1 MRILKYLFLL
11 FLLLFIAFVVFVA
24 TQPGDYKIMQTK
36 EIAAPK
42 EKLFQFIAN
51 TNSFQEWSPW
61 EEDEALIATVKNS
74 SKDSLFHKIT
84 INEEPSNSSFLFQS
98 TKKGTLVTWQMEG
111 TLDLKSKIMSVLNG
125 GANPVIG
132 SQLLKGLENINYYLV
147 NEIGNFS
154 IKTNGLV
161 TKQAANYLQQVATCA
176 VSDFETK
183 SKAMLQNMI
192 SFVTKNNITTT
203 GLPFVRY
210 TTKKSPD
217 QKTTFAICIP
227 IKERIFT
234 LEGSQISGGHFEA
247 FDAVKTTL
255 TGDYSHKEKAWKA
268 ARRYMNKNKITEDT
282 AEKAIE
288 IYQISLPKERKP
300 SKWVTEIYIPVQK
313 KRQEPQPKTVETIEP
328 TPEVKENSVQ

>member
-1 MRILKYLFLL
+1 
-11 FLLLFIAFVVFVA
+11 
-24 TQPGDYKIMQTK
+24 
-36 EIAAPK
+36 
-42 EKLFQFIAN
+42 
-51 TNSFQEWSPW
+51 
-61 EEDEALIATVKNS
+61 
-74 SKDSLFHKIT
+74 
-84 INEEPSNSSFLFQS
+84 
-98 TKKGTLVTWQMEG
+98 MEG

-132 SQLLKGLENINYYLV
+132 SQLVKGLENINYYLV

-203 GLPFVRY
+203 GLPFIRY

-282 AEKAIE
+282 AGKAIE

-313 KRQEPQPKTVETIEP
+313 KRQEPQPETVETIEP